1 MRQIVNADLSDSKV
15 NDNDIPVDTTPQ
27 SVEEKTQQEEVIKA
41 MEDNKPATVSEPVT
55 EKTDEVVE
63 TQPTGDPIEDAVQKV
78 TDEEM
83 IPSYGKI
90 IDTEVKEE
98 IIEEEKKPEVD
109 VAKIEADA
117 KQKAFDEFVNKYKP
131 NDQKTENIRLY
142 KQNQEL
148 QEKLKGQDTN
158 TYLATE
164 KQKDIYQKFCD
175 SHKDLITEQSK
186 KSLIDYQTI
195 GDENLI
201 TNDETLFRL
210 DKELKKIAQVN
221 SENPLID
228 LEDRLEAAYWLAFK
242 DKIIENKTKQIQ
254 AKVEMEKQKTDKI
267 VEDGSKPISMVRS
280 KSYSQ
285 EQQKVADAWGVK
297 LS

>member
-15 NDNDIPVDTTPQ
+15 NDNDIQVDTTPQ

-63 TQPTGDPIEDAVQKV
+63 TQPTV
-78 TDEEM
+78 EEK
-83 IPSYGKI
+83 PEESADNYGKV
-90 IDTEVKEE
+90 IDTEIKEE
-98 IIEEEKKPEVD
+98 PITEEKKVEEEKKPEVD
-109 VAKIEADA
+109 LAKIEAEV
-117 KQKAFDEFVNKYKP
+117 KQKAFDEFMGKYKP

-148 QEKLKGQDTN
+148 QEKLKGLDTN

-164 KQKDIYQKFCD
+164 KQKNIYEKFCD
-175 SHKDLITEQSK
+175 SHKDLISEQSK
-186 KSLIDYQTI
+186 KSLIAYQTI

-221 SENPLID
+221 SENPLVD
-228 LEDRLEAAYWLAFK
+228 LEDRLESAYWLAFR
-242 DKIIENKTKQIQ
+242 DKIIDSKVKQTQVKI
-254 AKVEMEKQKTDKI
+254 EMEKQKTDKV
-267 VEDGSKPISMVRS
+267 VEDGYKSTSATISKN
-280 KSYSQ
+280 YSP

-297 LS
+297 LN